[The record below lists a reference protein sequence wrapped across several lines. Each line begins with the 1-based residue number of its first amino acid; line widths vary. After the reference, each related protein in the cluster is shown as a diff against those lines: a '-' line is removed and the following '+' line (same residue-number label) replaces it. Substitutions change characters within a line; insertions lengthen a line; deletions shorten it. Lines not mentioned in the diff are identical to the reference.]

1 MCTCVLCVHGL
12 CVCAFAVSRKPEEL
26 VVSPGA
32 GVAGHVGHPVWV
44 LQACRRQRRA
54 LMDGLSGALW
64 VSGDHSCVPEEG
76 LVYLLS
82 LTTSFF

>member
-32 GVAGHVGHPVWV
+32 GVARGYEPQDVAAGEGWSPV
-44 LQACRRQRRA
+44 Q
-54 LMDGLSGALW
+54 
-64 VSGDHSCVPEEG
+64 
-76 LVYLLS
+76 
-82 LTTSFF
+82 